1 MVAFYNQGD
10 QELYKTY
17 QYLPQEKYRLGL
29 NLPKTEQDTS
39 SINTNFG
46 IPYTNAFTNT
56 GNTNFNFQSG
66 NAFGY
71 GSQIKPGGSYGS
83 YGTINYTGGLD
94 GDVQQYGVGRQF
106 EDPSASPIGETYSYK
121 KQVPGYLRAAAG
133 FIPFGNT
140 ALNFLENRMNTNR
153 DQPPGNYRVGG
164 LDQSMKGYYDNLAG
178 SGMLFDGP
186 SGIKTLT
193 GKNFTGKGYVEGQ
206 MELAKEFG
214 FDTMTDEE
222 IEDAIAAEAARH
234 GKKHGGNKGFKYK
247 QMLEASQMYKTNK
260 VQEENIQK
268 MKDLAAAESRRESA
282 RQYDPNVHGAT
293 NYGLGS
299 QGQQSYSGDAVG
311 APGLG
316 FGVGATTGGPVSNKT
331 GKGRTDYKHGG
342 LASIL

>member
-1 MVAFYNQGD
+1 MATDQEIREAGFKYIPQQKYLQNPFELPTTPDAPIVNQGIV
-10 QELYKTY
+10 
-17 QYLPQEKYRLGL
+17 
-29 NLPKTEQDTS
+29 N
-39 SINTNFG
+39 
-46 IPYTNAFTNT
+46 TNAFTNMRE
-56 GNTNFNFQSG
+56 NNPYNQNG

-71 GSQIKPGGSYGS
+71 GSQIQPGGSYGGYNS
-83 YGTINYTGGLD
+83 INYTGGLD
-94 GDVQQYGVGRQF
+94 GDVQQYGIGRQF
-106 EDPSASPIGETYSYK
+106 EDPSASPTGETYSYK
-121 KQVPGYLRAAAG
+121 KEVPGLLRLGAAFVPG
-133 FIPFGNT
+133 G
-140 ALNFLENRMNTNR
+140 NFLLNLAEKKMNDNR
-153 DQPPGNYRVGG
+153 DQSSGNYRIGG

-186 SGIKTLT
+186 GGVKTLT

-214 FDTMTDEE
+214 FDTMTDQE

-260 VQEENIQK
+260 VQEENK
-268 MKDLAAAESRRESA
+268 KRMANLAAAESRRESA
-282 RQYDPNVHGAT
+282 RQYDPAVHGAT

-299 QGQQSYSGDAVG
+299 DGQQSYSGDAVG

-316 FGVGATTGGPVSNKT
+316 FGVAAGGYGGPVSNRT
-331 GKGRTDYKHGG
+331 GKGRTGYFYGG

>member
-1 MVAFYNQGD
+1 MVAFYSKVDQDIYDQGIKFRP
-10 QELYKTY
+10 QQKYLLNEYK
-17 QYLPQEKYRLGL
+17 PPVSEVEKVQ
-29 NLPKTEQDTS
+29 TT
-39 SINTNFG
+39 FG
-46 IPYTNAFTNT
+46 IPATNAFT
-56 GNTNFNFQSG
+56 GGGGDGFSSAG

-214 FDTMTDEE
+214 FDTMTDQE

-299 QGQQSYSGDAVG
+299 DGQQSYSGDAVG

-316 FGVGATTGGPVSNKT
+316 FGVAAGGMGGPVSNKT
-331 GKGRTDYKHGG
+331 GKGRTDYINGG